1 MFGQSVSSFFPSE
14 SRRVAGSVVGLA
26 AMACLLELEEK
37 LSCPI
42 CMELFTEPATMP
54 CGHSFCL
61 RCLQDYLG
69 RQRLPDC
76 PSCRTAFQPQLQPLA
91 KNLVLDEMVKMV
103 KLSSGSCPLRAS
115 TEPGACPAHSKPL
128 DLYCRLDRRCI
139 CSACAVKEHRGH
151 PVVTVEDEWAQREDS
166 ASRAQTSYINKFD
179 VLAKELEEVKA
190 KVIEYIVTKECGSLE
205 LVDCTMEKLEE
216 RCAELR
222 EVRLKLETTLKTNDP
237 FQILQFPQEIQVLK
251 KSPPDMVWPVPGL
264 GVEDKL
270 EAVKQGLEEISLLIY
285 KGLQGCFRQAPESK
299 EISESSGNIRSISV
313 NPEPPA
319 LPSSSHIREPF
330 ILNYRQLSF
339 NPNTAHRYLT
349 LSKDGCRVSHRGAQ
363 KYPMRVE
370 RFEREW
376 QVLCCESL
384 DAGQHYWEMQISSQW
399 AYLGVTYSTID
410 RCGTSSLIGRN
421 NVSWSLQVFSM
432 SYSAWHADKEVKLP
446 PAKYQ
451 RFGLHL
457 DYTAGTL
464 DFYGIGDTM
473 TLIHTFHSVFT
484 QPLYPAVWVGENVVA
499 TLCQP
504 Q

>member
-1 MFGQSVSSFFPSE
+1 M
-14 SRRVAGSVVGLA
+14 
-26 AMACLLELEEK
+26 
-37 LSCPI
+37 
-42 CMELFTEPATMP
+42 
-54 CGHSFCL
+54 
-61 RCLQDYLG
+61 
-69 RQRLPDC
+69 
-76 PSCRTAFQPQLQPLA
+76 
-91 KNLVLDEMVKMV
+91 
-103 KLSSGSCPLRAS
+103 
-115 TEPGACPAHSKPL
+115 
-128 DLYCRLDRRCI
+128 
-139 CSACAVKEHRGH
+139 
-151 PVVTVEDEWAQREDS
+151 VTVEDEWAQREKELVVKHEEIERQEKKTEKLIDTLRQQSKSIKDS